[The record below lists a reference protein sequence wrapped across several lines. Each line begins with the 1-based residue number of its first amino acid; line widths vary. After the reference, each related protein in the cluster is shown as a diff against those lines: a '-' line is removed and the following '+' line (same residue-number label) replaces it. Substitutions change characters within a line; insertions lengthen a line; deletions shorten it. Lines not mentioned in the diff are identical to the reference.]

1 MNKYKRYERIAV
13 MFKVFSENPNTVIKL
28 EYFMKLFD
36 MAKSSSSEDI
46 EILRNIIDKFGYGK
60 LLTISGAGGGIKY
73 LPFHRADSYKP
84 FIEELCFKLKDKS
97 RIIPGGFLY
106 TSDLIY
112 SPSVVTKIGEL
123 LAMPFQDK
131 DVDAVVTVET
141 KGIPIALMSA
151 RALNVPLVIAR
162 KDSKV
167 TEGSFVSINYVSGS
181 QKRIRTMS
189 LSRRSLKRGSR
200 VLIIDDFM
208 KAGGTIKGMSELMDE
223 FEALVLGAGV
233 MISTKEPENKLVDNY
248 YSIFVLDDLEEDT
261 ENIKIE
267 ISDLFLNKNFIS

>member
-1 MNKYKRYERIAV
+1 
-13 MFKVFSENPNTVIKL
+13 
-28 EYFMKLFD
+28 
-36 MAKSSSSEDI
+36 
-46 EILRNIIDKFGYGK
+46 
-60 LLTISGAGGGIKY
+60 
-73 LPFHRADSYKP
+73 
-84 FIEELCFKLKDKS
+84 
-97 RIIPGGFLY
+97 
-106 TSDLIY
+106 
-112 SPSVVTKIGEL
+112 
-123 LAMPFQDK
+123 
-131 DVDAVVTVET
+131 
-141 KGIPIALMSA
+141 MSA

-189 LSRRSLKRGSR
+189 LSRRSLKRGSK

-248 YSIFVLDDLEEDT
+248 YSIFVLDDVEEDT